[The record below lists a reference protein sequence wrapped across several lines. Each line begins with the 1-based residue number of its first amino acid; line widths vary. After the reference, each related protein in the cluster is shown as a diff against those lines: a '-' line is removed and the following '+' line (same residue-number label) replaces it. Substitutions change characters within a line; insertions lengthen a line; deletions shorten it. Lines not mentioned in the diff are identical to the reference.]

1 MATTMSRYVEDK
13 LINALFNNASP
24 AALQLS
30 ARYIKLHTG
39 APGVNGTSNAAG
51 ETTRK
56 SITGAASSAGVFTSV
71 ADLIWTSVSTSETY
85 TDVSIWD
92 DVSAGN
98 CLWVGALSSPVAVTS
113 GSTFTIS
120 TGNLTVTA
128 L

>member
-1 MATTMSRYVEDK
+1 MSASMSRYVEDK
-13 LINALFNNASP
+13 IINAIFNNASP

-85 TDVSIWD
+85 SHVSLWD

-98 CLWVGALSSPVAVTS
+98 CLWQGSLTTPVAVTS

-120 TGNLTVTA
+120 TGNLTVSA
-128 L
+128 I

>member
-1 MATTMSRYVEDK
+1 MAANMSRYVEDA

-24 AALQLS
+24 AALQL
-30 ARYIKLHTG
+30 ANRYIKLHTG
-39 APGVNGTSNAAG
+39 APGVNGTSNAAT

-71 ADLIWTSVSTSETY
+71 ADLIWTAVAASETY
-85 TDVSIWD
+85 THVSIWD
-92 DVSAGN
+92 DPTAGN
-98 CLWVGALSSPVAVTS
+98 CLWVGSLSSGVAVTS
-113 GSTFTIS
+113 GGTFTIS